1 METKQN
7 QVNSNGPSLGFIRA
21 TIKIAHPE
29 WTAEQIEAELQIKV
43 KELENPNSDAGCEFC
58 SS

>member
-1 METKQN
+1 M
-7 QVNSNGPSLGFIRA
+7 PSVGFIRA

-29 WTAEQIEAELQIKV
+29 WTPEQIEAELQQKIH
-43 KELENPNSDAGCEFC
+43 ELQNPANSGADCEFC